1 MRTICALTNRIVPT
15 TSNNPIPTVIHVRN
29 PQARQ
34 VRPGPGDVDRW
45 VAEAGLEVQVCDD
58 VYRGLARI
66 IRTHDNR
73 LRAVVVCVDDL
84 RADEF
89 EFFTLIARHRREV
102 SVYVYGGDRALSHV
116 TRAMELGATGEATEA
131 VIGALESESHEAT
144 EPRSHE
150 ERKTPRHEGTE
161 TGSHEAIPISSG
173 QAPPR
178 RHEEVGRALP
188 ADPNEAGEGVE
199 EETAPACDES
209 AKVEHEELSDGVR
222 VPWLRKADRPARRGP
237 ESRSADGAPV
247 DLPCTNAPGVSP
259 DADWRT
265 KPALHM
271 DAPGT
276 SPDADWRTKP
286 APHMDAPGTSP
297 DATFAGTGYEPLLT
311 EAELEA
317 LMNEDFD
324 ELDPGGIDRDALDR
338 DEREMLTG
346 DEAAGEGGRR

>member
-1 MRTICALTNRIVPT
+1 LANRINWGRRETRTICALTNRAVPT

-58 VYRGLARI
+58 VYRGLGRV
-66 IRTHDNR
+66 IRTRDNR

-84 RADEF
+84 HADEF

-131 VIGALESESHEAT
+131 VIGALKT
-144 EPRSHE
+144 E
-150 ERKTPRHEGTE
+150 RHEGTE

-247 DLPCTNAPGVSP
+247 DLPCANAPGASP

-265 KPALHM
+265 KPAL
-271 DAPGT
+271 
-276 SPDADWRTKP
+276 
-286 APHMDAPGTSP
+286 HMDAPGTSP